1 MKMRFSKNNSSILA
15 FAVIYGLLIS
25 CDSGK
30 RKLPILGERDWTTKT
45 VEGKEVTDTIYN
57 TIPTYKFVNQN
68 GDTITEKITEGK
80 IYVTDFFFT
89 SCPTICPV
97 MKKQMVKV
105 YNEFKGNPD
114 VLIISHTIDPDHD
127 TPKVLNQFAK
137 DLGISGDQWQFL
149 TGPKEKI
156 YEIGQKSYMS
166 TAKQDSTAE
175 GGYIHS
181 GAFILVDK
189 DRHVRGMY
197 DGTTEEGTKN
207 LVADMKV
214 LLDEYN
220 NGK

>member
-1 MKMRFSKNNSSILA
+1 MRFTKNISSILVFYTA
-15 FAVIYGLLIS
+15 WILLVS
-25 CDSGK
+25 CDGGK
-30 RKLPILGERDWTTKT
+30 RKLPILGEREWTTKN
-45 VEGKEVTDTIYN
+45 VDGKEVTDTIYN
-57 TIPTYKFVNQN
+57 TIPPYKFVNQN
-68 GDTITEKITEGK
+68 GDTVTEKMTEGK
-80 IYVTDFFFT
+80 IYVADFFFT

-105 YNEFKGNPD
+105 YNEFKGNPQ
-114 VLIISHTIDPDHD
+114 VMIVSHTIDPDHD

-137 DLGISGDQWQFL
+137 DLGVSGNQWEFL

-197 DGTTEEGTKN
+197 DGTTEEGTKK

-214 LLDEYN
+214 LLEEYKN
-220 NGK
+220 VQ